1 MDLDVGLNRLI
12 HELDESGE
20 VENTVFVCYADH
32 GCYYDDMYYDM
43 KGVEQDEY
51 WNTRLYNIPFFIW
64 FGDMDLDVENIY
76 EGISYQNNCKQVTS
90 VYDGAFYYEIH
101 KDGTSEIPAG
111 RIEKVCNSFDVLPT
125 ILDLLGVDFN
135 GNLYQGISVL
145 REGTHVFVS
154 RESGIFTE
162 GIYFDGEVL
171 YMDAELLSSGACRSL
186 DGLLTLYPDGDMLL
200 IVAAD
205 LETRLP
211 DSAVDFL
218 LNVNEYYAKQK
229 NLENMYRYDYFAYA
243 DIGNLIR

>member
-1 MDLDVGLNRLI
+1 
-12 HELDESGE
+12 
-20 VENTVFVCYADH
+20 
-32 GCYYDDMYYDM
+32 MYYDM
-43 KGVEQDEY
+43 KGVEQGEY

-162 GIYFDGEVL
+162 GMYFDGEVL

-186 DGLLTLYPDGDMLL
+186 DGLLTLYPDGSVGVVQQGIETVYPAEEIGDSVTRDEDGDMLL